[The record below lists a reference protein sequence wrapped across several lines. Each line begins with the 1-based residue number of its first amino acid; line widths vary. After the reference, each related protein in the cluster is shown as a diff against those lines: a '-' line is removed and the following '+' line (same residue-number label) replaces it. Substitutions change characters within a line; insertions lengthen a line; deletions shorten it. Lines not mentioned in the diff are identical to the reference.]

1 MSGWLRVWCVTTAFL
16 LLFLADARK
25 TKTDLWV
32 WKRALSCIDYR
43 AIVALAI
50 GLVALA
56 VLY

>member
-16 LLFLADARK
+16 LLLLAAARK
-25 TKTDLWV
+25 TKTDLWP
-32 WKRALSCIDYR
+32 WQQALSCIDYR